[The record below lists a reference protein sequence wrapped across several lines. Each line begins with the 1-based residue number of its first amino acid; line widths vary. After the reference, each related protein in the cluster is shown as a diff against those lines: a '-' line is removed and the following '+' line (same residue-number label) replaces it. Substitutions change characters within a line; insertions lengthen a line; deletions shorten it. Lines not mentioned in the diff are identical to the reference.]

1 MIFKSIR
8 YKASELFL
16 LFVLFPVSLVLELPM
31 ELKLTIGAIA
41 LLYVILISV
50 FVEETSFKRLASSK
64 WWHFLKITL
73 IKFFVIAALLTLY
86 VYITTPKKLF
96 YVVLEK
102 PKVWL
107 FFLAIYTLVS
117 VIPQELVYRT
127 FFFKRYEPLFKNK
140 KLFVLINAG
149 LFSLGHLFF
158 GNTLVMFITFIG
170 GLLFAFTY
178 SKTKSTLFVFI
189 EHTLYG
195 CWLYTVGMGEMLG
208 FPA

>member
-1 MIFKSIR
+1 MFKSQR
-8 YKASELFL
+8 YRALELFV
-16 LFVLFPVSLVLELPM
+16 LFVLFPVSLVLQWPM
-31 ELKLTIGAIA
+31 ETKLTLGALA
-41 LLYVILISV
+41 FLYVILITVMVDNFSFSKISKSKWRPFIIGTAIKFSVIALLLSIYV
-50 FVEETSFKRLASSK
+50 FV
-64 WWHFLKITL
+64 
-73 IKFFVIAALLTLY
+73 
-86 VYITTPKKLF
+86 TTPEKLY
-96 YVVLEK
+96 YVVIEK

-107 FFLAIYTLVS
+107 FFLAVYTLVS

-127 FFFKRYEPLFKNK
+127 FFFKRYELLFKNK
-140 KLFVLINAG
+140 NLFILINAG

-178 SKTKSTLFVFI
+178 SKTKSTLFVLI